1 MKFKFGLLPK
11 IIVAIALG
19 VIIGSVSPEWL
30 VRVFATFTSI
40 FGNFLNFV
48 VPFIILGFIAPGI
61 AKLGKGSGKLLGL
74 STGVAYTSTVIAG
87 IIAYFVAVMIL
98 PGVMEG
104 RSLQGFD
111 DPSGALAKT
120 FIDLEMAPVFGVM
133 SALILAFLL
142 GIGMAA
148 VESKT
153 MVSFFDEFQSI
164 IEKTISVVIIPLLP
178 FHIFGIFANMA
189 YGGAVAEILSLFAIV
204 FLLIIIMHW
213 GMLLLQY
220 TTAGALQKR
229 NPFVMM
235 KTMLP
240 AYFTAL
246 GTQSS
251 AATIPVTLRQARKT
265 GADGKVTDFTV
276 PLFAT
281 IHLSGS
287 TITLVTCAIGVLLLT
302 GQGIS
307 FGQIF
312 PFILMLGVTMVAAP
326 GVPGGAVMAAI
337 GLLEV
342 MLGFDETM
350 VALMIALYMAQDSF
364 GTAAN
369 VTGDGALAN
378 IVSKFAGNKK
388 ESKPAAAELTSG
400 R

>member
-1 MKFKFGLLPK
+1 MKFQFGLLPR
-11 IIVAIALG
+11 IVLAIVLG
-19 VIIGSVSPEWL
+19 VLIGSVAPEAL
-30 VRVFATFTSI
+30 IRVFATFTGI
-40 FGNFLNFV
+40 FGGFLNFI
-48 VPFIILGFIAPGI
+48 VPLIILGFIAPGI

-74 STGVAYTSTVIAG
+74 ATAVAYLSTIVAG
-87 IIAYFVAVMIL
+87 VLAFIVASSIL
-98 PGVMEG
+98 PNLMEG
-104 RSLQGFD
+104 GSLNNLD
-111 DPSGALAKT
+111 DPANALASS
-120 FIDLEMAPVFGVM
+120 FIELEIPQLFGVM

-142 GIGMAA
+142 GIGMASTG
-148 VESKT
+148 SKT
-153 MVSFFDEFQSI
+153 MASFFEEFQEI
-164 IEKTISVVIIPLLP
+164 IEKVISYIIIPLLP

-189 YGGAVAEILSLFAIV
+189 YGGAVLEILSLFAVV
-204 FLLIIIMHW
+204 FILIIALHW
-213 GMLLLQY
+213 VMLTGQY
-220 TTAGALQKR
+220 TAAGVLRKKSPFALIR
-229 NPFVMM
+229 
-235 KTMLP
+235 TMLP

-265 GADGKVTDFTV
+265 GVKERVADFTV

-287 TITLVTCAIGVLLLT
+287 TITLVTCAIGVILLT
-302 GQGIS
+302 GQSPS
-307 FGQIF
+307 FGGFF
-312 PFILMLGVTMVAAP
+312 PFILMLGVTMIAAP

-378 IVSKFAGNKK
+378 IVDRFTPSQKA
-388 ESKPAAAELTSG
+388 
-400 R
+400 

>member
-1 MKFKFGLLPK
+1 MKFQFGVLPR
-11 IIVAIALG
+11 IVLAIVLG
-19 VIIGSVSPEWL
+19 VLIGSVAPEAL
-30 VRVFATFTSI
+30 VRVFATFTGI
-40 FGNFLNFV
+40 FGGFLNFI
-48 VPFIILGFIAPGI
+48 VPLIILGFIAPGI

-74 STGVAYTSTVIAG
+74 ATAVAYLSTIVAG
-87 IIAYFVAVMIL
+87 ILAFIVASSIL
-98 PGVMEG
+98 PNLMEG
-104 RSLQGFD
+104 GSLNNLD
-111 DPSGALAKT
+111 DPANALASS
-120 FIDLEMAPVFGVM
+120 FIDLEIPQLFGVM

-142 GIGMAA
+142 GIGMASTG
-148 VESKT
+148 SKT
-153 MVSFFDEFQSI
+153 MAAFFEEFQEI
-164 IEKTISVVIIPLLP
+164 IEKVISYIIIPLLP

-189 YGGAVAEILSLFAIV
+189 YGGAVMEILSLFAVV
-204 FLLIIIMHW
+204 FILIIILHW
-213 GMLLLQY
+213 TMLTGQY
-220 TTAGALQKR
+220 TTAGVLRKK
-229 NPFVMM
+229 NPFALIR
-235 KTMLP
+235 TMLP

-265 GADGKVTDFTV
+265 GVKERVADFTV

-287 TITLVTCAIGVLLLT
+287 TITLVTCAIGVILLT
-302 GQGIS
+302 GQSPS
-307 FGQIF
+307 FGSFF
-312 PFILMLGVTMVAAP
+312 PFILMLGVTMIAAP

-378 IVSKFAGNKK
+378 IVDRFTPSQKA
-388 ESKPAAAELTSG
+388 
-400 R
+400 

>member
-1 MKFKFGLLPK
+1 MKIKFGLLPR

-19 VIIGSVSPEWL
+19 VLIGSFAPENL
-30 VRVFATFTSI
+30 VRVFATFTAI

-48 VPFIILGFIAPGI
+48 VPLIILGFIAPGI
-61 AKLGKGSGKLLGL
+61 AKLGKGSGRLLGV
-74 STGVAYTSTVIAG
+74 STMVAYGSTVLAG
-87 IIAYFVAVMIL
+87 VFAFAAAMIIL
-98 PGVMEG
+98 PGFMEG
-104 RSLQGFD
+104 RTLANLD
-111 DPSGALAKT
+111 DPEHALAKT
-120 FIDLEMAPVFGVM
+120 FIELEMAPLFGVM

-148 VESKT
+148 TGSKV
-153 MVSFFDEFQSI
+153 MASFFDEFQAI

-178 FHIFGIFANMA
+178 FYIFGIFANMA
-189 YGGAVAEILSLFAIV
+189 YGGAVMEILSLFGVV
-204 FLLIIIMHW
+204 FVLIIVLHW
-213 GMLLLQY
+213 LMLLLQY
-220 TTAGALQKR
+220 SAAGSLMKR
-229 NPFVMM
+229 NPFQMI

-265 GADGKVTDFTV
+265 GADERITDFSI

-287 TITLVTCAIGVLLLT
+287 TITLVSCSIGVLLLT
-302 GQGIS
+302 GQTPDFGS
-307 FGQIF
+307 FF
-312 PFILMLGVTMVAAP
+312 PFILMLGVTMIAAP
-326 GVPGGAVMAAI
+326 GVPGGAVVAAI
-337 GLLEV
+337 GLLTS
-342 MLGFDETM
+342 MLDFDPTM

-378 IVSKFAGNKK
+378 IVDRFTN
-388 ESKPAAAELTSG
+388 G
-400 R
+400 RKV

>member
-1 MKFKFGLLPK
+1 MKFQFGLLPR
-11 IIVAIALG
+11 IVLAIVLG
-19 VIIGSVSPEWL
+19 VLIGSVAPEAL
-30 VRVFATFTSI
+30 VRVFATFTGI
-40 FGNFLNFV
+40 FGGFLNFI
-48 VPFIILGFIAPGI
+48 VPLIILGFIAPGI

-74 STGVAYTSTVIAG
+74 ATAVAYLSTVVAG
-87 IIAYFVAVMIL
+87 VLAFIVASSIL
-98 PGVMEG
+98 PNLMEG
-104 RSLQGFD
+104 GSLNNLD
-111 DPSGALAKT
+111 DPANALASS
-120 FIDLEMAPVFGVM
+120 FIELEIPQLFGVM

-142 GIGMAA
+142 GIGMASTG
-148 VESKT
+148 SKT
-153 MVSFFDEFQSI
+153 MASFFEEFQEI
-164 IEKTISVVIIPLLP
+164 IEKVISYIIIPLLP

-189 YGGAVAEILSLFAIV
+189 YGGAVMEILSLFAVV
-204 FLLIIIMHW
+204 FILIIVLHW
-213 GMLLLQY
+213 VMLTGQY
-220 TTAGALQKR
+220 TTAGALRKK
-229 NPFVMM
+229 NPFALIR
-235 KTMLP
+235 TMLP

-265 GADGKVTDFTV
+265 GVKERVADFTV

-287 TITLVTCAIGVLLLT
+287 TITLVTCAIGVILLT
-302 GQGIS
+302 GDAPS
-307 FGQIF
+307 FGNFF
-312 PFILMLGVTMVAAP
+312 PFILMLGVTMIAAP

-378 IVSKFAGNKK
+378 IVDRFTPSQKA
-388 ESKPAAAELTSG
+388 
-400 R
+400 

>member
-74 STGVAYTSTVIAG
+74 STGVAYTSTVVAG

-204 FLLIIIMHW
+204 FVLIIIMHW

-229 NPFVMM
+229 NPFAML

-265 GADGKVTDFTV
+265 GSDEKVTDFTV

-302 GQGIS
+302 GQSIS
-307 FGQIF
+307 FGQLF
-312 PFILMLGVTMVAAP
+312 PFILMLGITMVAAP

-337 GLLEV
+337 GLLKV

-378 IVSKFAGNKK
+378 IVSKFAGSKK
-388 ESKPAAAELTSG
+388 VSESAAAELTN
-400 R
+400 